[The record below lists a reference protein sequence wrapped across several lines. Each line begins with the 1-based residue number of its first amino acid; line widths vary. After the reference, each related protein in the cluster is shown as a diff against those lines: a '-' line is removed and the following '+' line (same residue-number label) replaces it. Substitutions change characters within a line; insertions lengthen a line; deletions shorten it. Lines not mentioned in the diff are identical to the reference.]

1 MQKRTP
7 KKASKVDYRLLYKRK
22 IVDFLESLKDKEY
35 TVWQMNESMKKLFS
49 MGEQVVQVCLAKL
62 RENDEVLAPVVCYAL
77 EFADNYDV
85 VAPLMDI
92 LIMPD
97 ISDKVKARI
106 LTVLS
111 HYGVDAGELPLNMIM
126 KDFDRVASESLTEM
140 LEDIDKDYFLILYIL
155 DDMEEFPPDMKLSYV
170 KDIGDLKDERAVK
183 LLEIIASMDD
193 IPLAQEAIKALGKIK
208 SGKSLFA
215 LSRLANLI
223 NDDCTRRIV
232 EKEIQRLKFSGVQ
245 MEIPPSPVK
254 LTNPVKIIVSSIDGL
269 GSRALWIAWKNPLK
283 TRKLTSM
290 NLLLNADTGIKDCW
304 GVPQI
309 STREFN
315 SSIKDLSKTTLIAEC
330 NMEYAIT
337 LIRDALH
344 LNQEKGIEMPY
355 QFFFWKHLLEQN
367 YNLKPKV
374 YKPSFEKYDMEE
386 ILNNQEYFKKTFDL
400 FNYRLFDDWF
410 IAEPR
415 VYDYAD
421 ENRSRKGYIIKKMT
435 QQRAE
440 KLFSKFTQ
448 ELIEPQIHVIK
459 RMMELSADFL
469 DRAGQKELAKVAL
482 SALLHMNIRPLYYH
496 PFIQRM
502 IIESIRVALNNM
514 KNGFDMRVNPDAF
527 E

>member
-7 KKASKVDYRLLYKRK
+7 KKACKVDYRLLYKRK

-35 TVWQMNESMKKLFS
+35 TIWQMNESMKKLFS
-49 MGEQVVQVCLAKL
+49 MGEQVVQICLAKL
-62 RENDEVLAPVVCYAL
+62 RENDEGLAPVVCYAL
-77 EFADNYDV
+77 EYADNYDV

-111 HYGVDAGELPLNMIM
+111 HYGVDAGELPLDMIM
-126 KDFDRVASESLTEM
+126 KDFDRVASESLAEM
-140 LEDIDKDYFLILYIL
+140 LEDISKDYFMILYIL

-170 KDIGDLKDERAVK
+170 KDIGDLKDERAVG
-183 LLEIIASMDD
+183 LLEIIATMDD
-193 IPLAQEAIKALGKIK
+193 VPLAQEAIKALGKIK

-215 LSRLANLI
+215 LSKLVNTV
-223 NDDCTRRIV
+223 NDDRTRKIV
-232 EKEIQRLKFSGVQ
+232 EREIQRLKFSGVQ
-245 MEIPPSPVK
+245 MEIAHPPVALDK
-254 LTNPVKIIVSSIDGL
+254 PVKIIVSSVDGL
-269 GSRALWIAWKNPLK
+269 GNRALWIAWKNPIK
-283 TRKLTSM
+283 ARKLASM

-315 SSIKDLSKTTLIAEC
+315 SSVKDLAKTTLIAEC
-330 NMEYAIT
+330 NMEYAVA
-337 LIRDALH
+337 LIKDALF
-344 LNQEKGIEMPY
+344 LNQEKGIEIPY

-367 YNLKPKV
+367 YNLKPKS
-374 YKPSFEKYDMEE
+374 YKPSFEKYDLEE
-386 ILNNQEYFKKTFDL
+386 IASNNEYFKSTFDL

-415 VYDYAD
+415 VYDYAE
-421 ENRSRKGYIIKKMT
+421 ENKSKKGYTIKKMT
-435 QQRAE
+435 AQRAE

-448 ELIEPQIHVIK
+448 ELIEPQVHVIK

-469 DRAGQKELAKVAL
+469 DRSGQKELAKVAL